1 MKKVKQ
7 GILVVGHGSRRAE
20 ANEDIKNAARRIRE
34 RGDFELVETAFLEIE
49 QPNIAAGFA
58 KLVVQGAEEI
68 IVHPYFLSPG
78 RHTRGDIPVEVRAA
92 AENHFGIT
100 YQITEPLAAHPS
112 VIEASISRIKSTQNK
127 NSNSKIEPIFSNKSA
142 ENGVVYLVGAG
153 PGNPDLL
160 TVKAYNLLAS
170 CETVIYDNLVNTEIL
185 EFAPKNANRIYV
197 GKIGRGE
204 QTSQAEINRLMILRA
219 KSGERIVRL
228 KGGDPFVYGRGGEE
242 ALALKEAGIKFE
254 IVPGISSALA
264 VPAYAGIPMTH
275 RSCSKSI
282 AILTGSQAGNGSF
295 PNSIAKQAG
304 NAETIVILMGLTNLA
319 KITADLI
326 ESGRSEDL
334 PVAVIRWGTYQKQQT
349 IVGTLKTIADDIE
362 REKLRAPAI
371 IVVGEV
377 VRLREQ
383 LNWFEDK
390 LADVI
395 EPDLFPVGIQ
405 QEFLATTVGVEYL

>member
-20 ANEDIKNAARRIRE
+20 ANEDIKNAARRIRQ
-34 RGDFELVETAFLEIE
+34 RGDFELVEAAFLEIE
-49 QPNIAAGFA
+49 QPDIAAGFA
-58 KLVVQGAEEI
+58 RLVAQGAEEI

-78 RHTRGDIPVEVRAA
+78 RHTRGDIPVEVQAA
-92 AENHFGIT
+92 AENHFGIK

-127 NSNSKIEPIFSNKSA
+127 NYKVKSEPIFSEKSV

-153 PGNPDLL
+153 PGDSDLL

-170 CETVIYDNLVNTEIL
+170 CETVIYDNLVNPEIL
-185 EFAPKNANRIYV
+185 EFTPKNANRIYV
-197 GKIGRGE
+197 GKIGHGE

-219 KSGERIVRL
+219 ERGERIVRL

-242 ALALKEAGIKFE
+242 AFALKEAGIKFE

-264 VPAYAGIPMTH
+264 VPAYAGIPLTH
-275 RSCSKSI
+275 RSFSKSI
-282 AILTGSQAGNGSF
+282 AVLTGSQAGDGSF
-295 PNSIAKQAG
+295 PDSIAKQAG
-304 NAETIVILMGLTNLA
+304 NAETIVILMGLTNLG

-326 ESGRSEDL
+326 ESGRRENL
-334 PVAVIRWGTYQKQQT
+334 PVAVIRWGTYEKQQT
-349 IVGTLKTIADDIE
+349 IVGTLKTIAEDIE

-377 VRLREQ
+377 VKLREQ
-383 LNWFEDK
+383 LNWFENK
-390 LADVI
+390 LSETANQN
-395 EPDLFPVGIQ
+395 LFPIEIQ
-405 QEFLATTVGVEYL
+405 KEFLATTVGV